1 PPPQPPCAP
10 GLLPG
15 LPPRLPPGRGADD
28 MGLFAGKCR
37 SAARLDGKTVVITGC
52 NTGIGKSTALHLC
65 RIGARVVMACRDVQK
80 AEEAAAEIRAGV
92 AGAPG
97 AGQLVVRRLDLAHL
111 QSVRECARDILDEEA
126 AIHVLINN
134 AGVMACPRMET
145 EDGLE
150 LQLGVNHFG
159 HFLFTCLLLPRL
171 IQSAPARVV
180 TVSSLAHTSGRIN
193 FDDLNSERSYEP
205 FKAYQQSKLANV
217 LFSAELAR
225 RLRAAHPNGDGA
237 GVTTYAVHPGI
248 VKTELGR
255 HLDGLYFKGARAAVG
270 LVLGPFLKTPEQGA
284 QTTIHCA
291 IDEKAAGQT
300 GLYYS
305 DCKVKRPSAKAQD
318 EEVARRLWEESV
330 KIVKLG
336 DYDPFKPA

>member
-1 PPPQPPCAP
+1 
-10 GLLPG
+10 
-15 LPPRLPPGRGADD
+15 

-37 SAARLDGKTVVITGC
+37 SVARLDGKTVVITGC
-52 NTGIGKSTALHLC
+52 NTGIGKTTALHLC

-92 AGAPG
+92 GDAAG

-111 QSVRECARDILDEEA
+111 QSVRECAREILETEA
-126 AIHVLINN
+126 SIHLLINN

-180 TVSSLAHTSGRIN
+180 TLSSLAHTSGRIN
-193 FDDLNSERSYEP
+193 FDDLNSERSYDP
-205 FKAYQQSKLANV
+205 WRAYQQSKLANV

-225 RLRAAHPNGDGA
+225 RLRATQQQGDVPA
-237 GVTTYAVHPGI
+237 VTTYAVHPGV

-255 HLDGLYFKGARAAVG
+255 HLDGLYFKGARAAIG
-270 LVLGPFLKTPEQGA
+270 LVFRPFLKTPEQGA
-284 QTTIHCA
+284 QTSIHCA
-291 IDEKAAGQT
+291 VDEQAASET

-305 DCKVKRPSAKAQD
+305 DCKVKRPSSRAED
-318 EEVARRLWEESV
+318 EEVARRLWEESW

-336 DYDPFKPA
+336 EFDPFKPA

>member
-1 PPPQPPCAP
+1 
-10 GLLPG
+10 
-15 LPPRLPPGRGADD
+15 

-37 SAARLDGKTVVITGC
+37 STARLDGKTAVITGC
-52 NTGIGKSTALHLC
+52 NTGIGKATALHLC
-65 RIGARVVMACRDVQK
+65 KIGARVVMACRDVQK

-92 AGAPG
+92 AETAG

-111 QSVRECARDILDEEA
+111 QSVRECARDILESEA
-126 AIHVLINN
+126 KIHILINN

-171 IQSAPARVV
+171 IQSAPARIVN
-180 TVSSLAHTSGRIN
+180 VSSLAHASGRLGPAAAAGRIN
-193 FDDLNSERSYEP
+193 FDDLNSERSYQP

-217 LFSAELAR
+217 LFTKELAR
-225 RLRAAHPNGDGA
+225 RLRAVPAPADA
-237 GVTTYAVHPGI
+237 PAAVTVYSLHPGI

-255 HLDGLYFKGARAAVG
+255 HLDGLYFKGARVAVG
-270 LVLGPFLKTPEQGA
+270 LLLRPYMKNAEQGA
-284 QTTIHCA
+284 QTSIHCA
-291 IDEKAAGQT
+291 IDEQAGKET

-305 DCKVKRPSAKAQD
+305 DCKVKRPHPRAED
-318 EEVARRLWEESV
+318 EEVAKRLWEESV

-336 DYDPFKPA
+336 DVDPFKPA